1 MFHIIVTDKTL
12 ESKRQKDVKIEN
24 EHENVNKN
32 ENDNVNENENE
43 NGKTLMSSDKDHV
56 GMIKILMYSDEY
68 AETTDQNEKNIAIKK
83 LIDHFD
89 KMIDKSKSYLD
100 QIESLA
106 KVENLDEY
114 YFINDFDEKELKSKI
129 FKLNV
134 SRLLKLIDKKLF
146 EQILV
151 HTLETLGNKL
161 ISTTNKKEN
170 QINVKN
176 INENRDKIYEMDQQ

>member
-1 MFHIIVTDKTL
+1 
-12 ESKRQKDVKIEN
+12 
-24 EHENVNKN
+24 
-32 ENDNVNENENE
+32 
-43 NGKTLMSSDKDHV
+43 MSSDKDYV
-56 GMIKILMYSDEY
+56 GIIKILMYSDEY
-68 AETTDQNEKNIAIKK
+68 AETMDQNEKNITIKK

-161 ISTTNKKEN
+161 INTTIKKEN

-176 INENRDKIYEMDQQ
+176 INENRVKIYEMDQQ